1 MSAPFTIQVLSLFGE
16 YFQSPLATSITGK
29 GIEKELFAVETVDIR
44 AFATDKHKTT
54 DDVPFGGG
62 AGMVMKPEPLVAA
75 LEFARERQPE
85 ALRIF
90 MSPDGE
96 PFSQAIAQELA
107 DSPGL
112 ILVCGRYEGID
123 ERVREGWIDREIS
136 VGDYILTGGE
146 PAALI
151 VIDAV
156 TRLLPGVLGNET
168 SIIDESFSRPRLEYP
183 HYTRPREFRGRSVP
197 DVLLSG
203 NHKAIADW
211 REAQSEQRTRERRPD
226 LLERDKP
233 EH

>member
-1 MSAPFTIQVLSLFGE
+1 MSSPYTIQVLSLFSE
-16 YFQSPLATSITGK
+16 YFQSPLSTSITAK
-29 GIEKELFAVETVDIR
+29 GIEKELFAVETIDIR
-44 AFATDKHKTT
+44 SFATDKHKTA

-75 LEFARERQPE
+75 LEFARERQPD
-85 ALRIF
+85 AVRIL
-90 MSPDGE
+90 MTPVGE

-107 DSPGL
+107 AAPGL
-112 ILVCGRYEGID
+112 ILVCGRYEGVD

-151 VIDAV
+151 VMDAV
-156 TRLLPGVLGNET
+156 TRLLPGVLGNEV
-168 SIIDESFSRPRLEYP
+168 SIVEESFSKPRLEYP

-211 REAQSEQRTRERRPD
+211 REEQSEQRTRERRPD
-226 LLERDKP
+226 LLKRD
-233 EH
+233 E